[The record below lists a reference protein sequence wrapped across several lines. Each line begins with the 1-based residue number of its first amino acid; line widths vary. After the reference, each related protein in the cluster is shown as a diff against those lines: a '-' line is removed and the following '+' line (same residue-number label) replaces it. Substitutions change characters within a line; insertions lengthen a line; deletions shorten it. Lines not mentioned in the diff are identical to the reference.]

1 MRHNE
6 IPALL
11 LALALLLTGCGPAA
25 GETEP
30 SPAVLEPA
38 VTDMAPA
45 KPPAVSEPPEESPE
59 EPDPLEQ
66 PGDIWLYGESH
77 GNKDIL
83 EEELRLWKEA
93 YDRGVRHLFGE
104 HGYYAAEF
112 LNLWMAAEDDAI
124 LEQLYADWEGTASHN
139 SNVKEF
145 YQQIKADFP
154 ETVFHGTDVG
164 HQYGTTGARYLAYLR
179 EHGQED
185 TEQYRLA
192 QTCIEQGQK
201 FYSEE
206 DFEYREAM
214 LTENFIRALERLDGE
229 EIVGFYGAAHV
240 RTLSFSSGSQ
250 TAETSMASRLLERYG
265 ERLHLL
271 DLTHMAIPELKLEPE
286 RTDNIQVGE
295 RTYEASYFG
304 KVDISSWSRYLCREF
319 WRLEDA
325 YDDFRGAPKTGDV
338 LPYDNYPTQLEAGQ
352 VYVIDYTAADGT
364 VERHFYRSDGNVWQG
379 MATTEEFLPPE

>member
-1 MRHNE
+1 M
-6 IPALL
+6 
-11 LALALLLTGCGPAA
+11 
-25 GETEP
+25 
-30 SPAVLEPA
+30 
-38 VTDMAPA
+38 
-45 KPPAVSEPPEESPE
+45 
-59 EPDPLEQ
+59 
-66 PGDIWLYGESH
+66 
-77 GNKDIL
+77 
-83 EEELRLWKEA
+83 
-93 YDRGVRHLFGE
+93 RHLFVE
-104 HGYYAAEF
+104 KPYYTAEY
-112 LNLWMAAEDDAI
+112 LNLWMAAEDDTV
-124 LEQLYADWEGTASHN
+124 LEALYADWEGTAAHN

-192 QTCIEQGQK
+192 QACIEQGQR

-206 DFEYREAM
+206 DFEYREGM

-240 RTLSFSSGSQ
+240 RTLSFTSNFQ
-250 TAETSMASRLLERYG
+250 TEETTMADRLLAQYG

-271 DLTHMAIPELKLEPE
+271 DLTHMVIPELKLEPE
-286 RTDNIQVGE
+286 RIDTIRVGE
-295 RTYEASYFG
+295 RTYEAAYFG
-304 KVDISSWSRYLCREF
+304 KADISSWSGYLCREF

-325 YDDFRGAPKTGDV
+325 YEDFRNAPKTGNV
-338 LPYDNYPTQLEAGQ
+338 LPYDNYPTQLEAEQ

-364 VERHFYRSDGNVWQG
+364 VERHFYRSDGNIWRG
-379 MATTEEFLPPE
+379 MAATEEFLPPE